1 MDVEP
6 CDVLTLAKK
15 ALSASKEAALL
26 ADSSKSMGAGF
37 DESLSR
43 GSVFC
48 YFLVPLLFPCQ
59 LLVTEAKYFI
69 SSLGWE
75 EETVRSTRL
84 LERRRKRLE
93 KRNLLNSKVLNHETS
108 SSTSSDVRRKNSE
121 GYNPNDPLRLFLWG
135 PETRQLLTL
144 KEETELIA
152 RVQVHILI
160 MVVCADF
167 PALLVYKGSY
177 TVLMCGV
184 M

>member
-37 DESLSR
+37 NESLSR

-48 YFLVPLLFPCQ
+48 CFLISLLFPCQ
-59 LLVTEAKYFI
+59 LLVTEAKYLI

-75 EETVRSTRL
+75 EETVRSTQL

-93 KRNLLNSKVLNHETS
+93 KRNLLNSKILNHETS

-121 GYNPNDPLRLFLWG
+121 GFNPNDPLRLFLWG

-160 MVVCADF
+160 MAVYTDF
-167 PALLVYKGSY
+167 TALIVYKGSY